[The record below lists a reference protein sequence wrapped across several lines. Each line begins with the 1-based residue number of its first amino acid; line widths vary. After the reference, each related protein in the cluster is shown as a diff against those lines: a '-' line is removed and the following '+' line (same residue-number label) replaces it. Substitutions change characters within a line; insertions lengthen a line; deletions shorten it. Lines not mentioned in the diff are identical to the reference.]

1 MNLVWI
7 KTNGKEDLNNG
18 SNKEIAMKELY
29 QI

>member
-7 KTNGKEDLNNG
+7 KINGKEDLNNG
-18 SNKEIAMKELY
+18 SNKEIVMKELY